1 MLNLTDKDFER
12 EIQNANKPIL
22 VDFWAGYC
30 ASCFVLA
37 PILEKLAEEFND
49 KFIFAKADLE
59 TAPLAAQKYGIE
71 RIPTVILF
79 QEGKPVSGFFGV
91 RPEPVIREW
100 LEENLKN
107 NEHKI
112 EELIKEYE
120 KYAKEN
126 NFKLNPSRE
135 VVERIV
141 KGLLENEKK
150 YKARYCPCRR
160 ITGNL
165 EEDSK
170 TICPCAEHRQEI
182 ERDGQCL
189 CSLFVRNNSA
199 DILKT

>member
-30 ASCFVLA
+30 TPCFVLA

-49 KFIFAKADLE
+49 KFIFAKVDLE

-91 RPEPVIREW
+91 RPEPIIREW

-170 TICPCAEHRQEI
+170 IICPCAYHRQEI

-189 CSLFVRNNSA
+189 CGLFV
-199 DILKT
+199 K